1 MNKVLLISEDV
12 LKTYSYINDNVQTD
26 ELRYAIL
33 TSQNIEIQESL
44 GTNLYQ
50 YMLDLVETGDIFQPQ
65 YVVYKDLLDKFIQPA
80 LVGYSLHRALENFI
94 GKFMSVGLVQN
105 RSEQGNPV
113 DFKLFLHM
121 KTQAKYDAD
130 FQNNLLRRHLIF
142 RSGLYPQY
150 NSGNLG
156 DGQLPPTPASPFQ
169 APIAF
174 ASTGYYAMRNGRGRC
189 WNAMGALC
197 DDSPFPTWFGSANN
211 SPGIPRG

>member
-1 MNKVLLISEDV
+1 MNKVLLISEDT
-12 LKTYSYINDNVQTD
+12 LKTYSYINENVQTD

-44 GTNLYQ
+44 GTNLYD
-50 YMLDLVETGDIFQPQ
+50 YMLDLVDTGDIFLPQ
-65 YVVYKDLLDKFIQPA
+65 YVVYRNLLDKYIQPA

-94 GKFMSVGLVQN
+94 AKFMSVGLVQN

-142 RSGLYPQY
+142 KSGLYPEY
-150 NSGNLG
+150 NNGSLN
-156 DGQLPPTPASPFQ
+156 DGQLPPEPSSPFQ
-169 APIAF
+169 SPIAF
-174 ASTGYYAMRNGRGRC
+174 ASTGYYATRKGRGNC
-189 WNAMGALC
+189 WNGMGPLC
-197 DDSPFPTWFGSANN
+197 SGSNFPTWYGHTTN
-211 SPGIPRG
+211 S